1 MKRKILNDL
10 MKWKEKTQKKPLII
24 KGARQVGKTYII
36 REFAQKAYEDLVEIN
51 FERDLEFMELF
62 KKTHNPQEILQYL
75 EVSFMDKT
83 FDQKTLFFM
92 DEIQACSDALTS
104 LKFLAESFPCDIIC
118 SGSML
123 GVAIAN
129 STSFPVG
136 YVETWQMYPLSFM
149 EFVEAL
155 GMNEKI
161 IKNLNECL
169 LKGQPIMETLHD
181 KMNDLF
187 KDYMIVGGMP
197 EVVSKYIETKSFKE
211 TLLVQRRIVSDY
223 LNDMVKYADGS
234 ERIKVRECYQ
244 SIPLQLAKENKK
256 FQYKLVK
263 SGGNA
268 RYYDASLNW
277 LKDSGLI
284 NLTYRLKTIDKPLE
298 IHKESAVFKVY
309 MADTGLLV
317 SQFDESVIKEL
328 LSGELGIFKGALYE
342 NMTAQILGMHE
353 RELYYFQPNTN
364 AEIDFIIYYKGEICP
379 LEIKAGRNTVSKSF
393 TNFVEKYKSA
403 YAFRLSQKNI
413 GMSKENVNYI
423 PLYMLEMLL
432 NQEKESYYEGVK

>member
-10 MKWKEKTQKKPLII
+10 MKWKENLHKKPLII

-36 REFAQKAYEDLVEIN
+36 REFAQEAYEDLVEIN
-51 FERDLEFMELF
+51 FERDLEFIDLF
-62 KKTHNPQEILQYL
+62 KKTHNPKDILQYL
-75 EVSFMDKT
+75 EVAFMDKN
-83 FDQKTLFFM
+83 FDRNTLFFM

-136 YVETWQMYPLSFM
+136 YIETWQMYPLSFM
-149 EFVEAL
+149 EFIEAL
-155 GMNEKI
+155 GMKENVI
-161 IKNLNECL
+161 QSLSDCL
-169 LKGQPIMETLHD
+169 LNNLPVMEALHN

-187 KDYMIVGGMP
+187 KEYMVVGGMP
-197 EVVSKYIETKSFKE
+197 EVVNKYIETKSFKE

-268 RYYDASLNW
+268 RYFDASLNW
-277 LKDSGLI
+277 LKDSGLV

-328 LSGELGIFKGALYE
+328 LNGNLGVFKGALYE
-342 NMTAQILGMHE
+342 NIAAQILSMHE
-353 RELYYFQPNTN
+353 REHYYFEPNTSS
-364 AEIDFIIYYKGEICP
+364 EIDFIIYYKGEICP

-393 TNFVEKYKSA
+393 TNFVDKYNSS

-413 GMSKENVNYI
+413 GTNKENVSYV

-432 NQEKESYYEGVK
+432 DQEKEI

>member
-1 MKRKILNDL
+1 M
-10 MKWKEKTQKKPLII
+10 II

-51 FERDLEFMELF
+51 FERDLEFVELF

-83 FDQKTLFFM
+83 FDQNTLFFM

-169 LKGQPIMETLHD
+169 LNGQPIMETLHD

-197 EVVSKYIETKSFKE
+197 EVVNKYIETKSFKE

-284 NLTYRLKTIDKPLE
+284 NLTYRLKTIAKPLE

-342 NMTAQILGMHE
+342 K
-353 RELYYFQPNTN
+353 Y
-364 AEIDFIIYYKGEICP
+364 
-379 LEIKAGRNTVSKSF
+379 
-393 TNFVEKYKSA
+393 EKDKY
-403 YAFRLSQKNI
+403 
-413 GMSKENVNYI
+413 
-423 PLYMLEMLL
+423 
-432 NQEKESYYEGVK
+432 

>member
-10 MKWKEKTQKKPLII
+10 MKWKENLHKKPLII

-36 REFAQKAYEDLVEIN
+36 REFAQEAYEDLVEIN
-51 FERDLEFMELF
+51 FERDLEFIDLF
-62 KKTHNPQEILQYL
+62 KKTHNPKDILQYL
-75 EVSFMDKT
+75 EVAFMDKN
-83 FDQKTLFFM
+83 FDQNTLFFM

-136 YVETWQMYPLSFM
+136 YIETWQMYPLSFM
-149 EFVEAL
+149 EFIEAL
-155 GMNEKI
+155 GMKENVI
-161 IKNLNECL
+161 QSLNDCL
-169 LKGQPIMETLHD
+169 LNNLPVMEVLHN

-187 KDYMIVGGMP
+187 KEYMVVGGMP
-197 EVVSKYIETKSFKE
+197 EVVNKYIETKSFKE

-268 RYYDASLNW
+268 RYFDASLNW
-277 LKDSGLI
+277 LKDSGLV
-284 NLTYRLKTIDKPLE
+284 NLTYRLKTISKPLE

-328 LSGELGIFKGALYE
+328 LNGNLGVFKGALYE
-342 NMTAQILGMHE
+342 NIAAQILSVHE
-353 RELYYFQPNTN
+353 RELYYFEPNTSS
-364 AEIDFIIYYKGEICP
+364 EIDFIIYYQGEICP

-393 TNFVEKYKSA
+393 TNFVEKYNSQ

-413 GMSKENVNYI
+413 GTSKEKVSYV

-432 NQEKESYYEGVK
+432 DQEKEI

>member
-10 MKWKEKTQKKPLII
+10 MKWKENPHKKPLII

-36 REFAQKAYEDLVEIN
+36 REFAQEAYEDLVEIN
-51 FERDLEFMELF
+51 FERDLEFIDLF
-62 KKTHNPQEILQYL
+62 KKTHNPKDILQYL
-75 EVSFMDKT
+75 EVAFMDKN
-83 FDQKTLFFM
+83 FDRNTLFFM

-136 YVETWQMYPLSFM
+136 YIETWQMYPLSFM
-149 EFVEAL
+149 EFIEAL
-155 GMNEKI
+155 GMKENVI
-161 IKNLNECL
+161 QSLNDCL
-169 LKGQPIMETLHD
+169 LNNLPVMEVLHN

-187 KDYMIVGGMP
+187 KEYMVVGGMP
-197 EVVSKYIETKSFKE
+197 EVVNKYIETKSFKE

-268 RYYDASLNW
+268 RYFDASLNW
-277 LKDSGLI
+277 LKDSGLV
-284 NLTYRLKTIDKPLE
+284 NLTYRLKTISKPLE

-317 SQFDESVIKEL
+317 SQFDESVVKEL
-328 LSGELGIFKGALYE
+328 LNGNLGVFKGALYE
-342 NMTAQILGMHE
+342 NIAAQILSMHE
-353 RELYYFQPNTN
+353 RELYYFEPNTSS
-364 AEIDFIIYYKGEICP
+364 EIDFIIYYQGEICP

-393 TNFVEKYKSA
+393 TNFVEKYNSQ

-413 GMSKENVNYI
+413 GTSKEKVSYV

-432 NQEKESYYEGVK
+432 DQEKEI

>member
-10 MKWKEKTQKKPLII
+10 MKWKENLHKKPLII

-36 REFAQKAYEDLVEIN
+36 REFAQEAYEDLVEIN
-51 FERDLEFMELF
+51 FERDLEFIDLF
-62 KKTHNPQEILQYL
+62 KKTHNPKDILQYL
-75 EVSFMDKT
+75 EVAFMDKN
-83 FDQKTLFFM
+83 FDRNTLFFM

-136 YVETWQMYPLSFM
+136 YIETWQMYPLSFM
-149 EFVEAL
+149 EFIEAL
-155 GMNEKI
+155 GMKENVI
-161 IKNLNECL
+161 QSLSDCL
-169 LKGQPIMETLHD
+169 LNNLPVMEALHN

-187 KDYMIVGGMP
+187 KEYMVIGGMP
-197 EVVSKYIETKSFKE
+197 EVVNKYIETKSFKE

-268 RYYDASLNW
+268 RYFDASLNW
-277 LKDSGLI
+277 LKDSGLV

-328 LSGELGIFKGALYE
+328 LNGNLGVFKGALYE
-342 NMTAQILGMHE
+342 NIATQILSMHE
-353 RELYYFQPNTN
+353 RELYYFEPNTSS
-364 AEIDFIIYYKGEICP
+364 EIDFIIYYKGEICP

-393 TNFVEKYKSA
+393 TNFVDKYNSP

-413 GMSKENVNYI
+413 GTNKENVSYV

-432 NQEKESYYEGVK
+432 DQEKEI

>member
-10 MKWKEKTQKKPLII
+10 MKWKENLHKKPLII

-36 REFAQKAYEDLVEIN
+36 REFAQEAYEDLVEIN
-51 FERDLEFMELF
+51 FERDLEFIDLF
-62 KKTHNPQEILQYL
+62 KKTHNPKDILQYL
-75 EVSFMDKT
+75 EVAFMDKN
-83 FDQKTLFFM
+83 FDRNTLFFM

-136 YVETWQMYPLSFM
+136 YIETWQMYPLSFM
-149 EFVEAL
+149 EFIEAL
-155 GMNEKI
+155 GMKENVI
-161 IKNLNECL
+161 QSLSDCL
-169 LKGQPIMETLHD
+169 LNNLPVMEALHN

-187 KDYMIVGGMP
+187 KEYMVIGGMP
-197 EVVSKYIETKSFKE
+197 EVVNKYIETKSFKE

-268 RYYDASLNW
+268 RYFDASLNW
-277 LKDSGLI
+277 LKDSGLV

-328 LSGELGIFKGALYE
+328 LNGNLGVFKGALYE
-342 NMTAQILGMHE
+342 NIATQILSMHE
-353 RELYYFQPNTN
+353 RKLYYFEPNTSS
-364 AEIDFIIYYKGEICP
+364 EIDFIIYYKGEICP

-393 TNFVEKYKSA
+393 TNFVDKYNSP

-413 GMSKENVNYI
+413 GTNKENVSYV

-432 NQEKESYYEGVK
+432 DQEKEI

>member
-10 MKWKEKTQKKPLII
+10 MKWKENLHKKPLII

-36 REFAQKAYEDLVEIN
+36 REFAQEAYEDLVEIN
-51 FERDLEFMELF
+51 FERDLEFIDLF
-62 KKTHNPQEILQYL
+62 KKTHNPKDILQYL
-75 EVSFMDKT
+75 EVAFMDKS
-83 FDQKTLFFM
+83 FDRNTLFFM

-136 YVETWQMYPLSFM
+136 YIETWQMYPLSFM
-149 EFVEAL
+149 EFIEAL
-155 GMNEKI
+155 GMKENVI
-161 IKNLNECL
+161 QSLNDCL
-169 LKGQPIMETLHD
+169 LNNLPVMEVLHN

-187 KDYMIVGGMP
+187 KEYMVVGGMP
-197 EVVSKYIETKSFKE
+197 EVVNKYIETKSFKE

-268 RYYDASLNW
+268 RYFDASLNW
-277 LKDSGLI
+277 LKDSGLV
-284 NLTYRLKTIDKPLE
+284 NLTYRLKTISKPLE

-317 SQFDESVIKEL
+317 SQFDESVVKEL
-328 LSGELGIFKGALYE
+328 LNGNLGVFKGALYE
-342 NMTAQILGMHE
+342 NIAAQILSMHE
-353 RELYYFQPNTN
+353 RELYYFEPNTSS
-364 AEIDFIIYYKGEICP
+364 EIDFIIYYQGEICP

-393 TNFVEKYKSA
+393 TNFVEKYNSQ

-413 GMSKENVNYI
+413 GTSKEKVSYV

-432 NQEKESYYEGVK
+432 DQEKEI

>member
-10 MKWKEKTQKKPLII
+10 MKWKENPHKKPLII

-36 REFAQKAYEDLVEIN
+36 REFAQEAYEDLVEIN
-51 FERDLEFMELF
+51 FERDLEFIDLF
-62 KKTHNPQEILQYL
+62 KKTHNPKDILQYL
-75 EVSFMDKT
+75 EVAFMDKN
-83 FDQKTLFFM
+83 FDRNTLFFM

-136 YVETWQMYPLSFM
+136 YIETWQMYPLSFM
-149 EFVEAL
+149 EFIEAL
-155 GMNEKI
+155 GMKENVI
-161 IKNLNECL
+161 QSLNDCL
-169 LKGQPIMETLHD
+169 LNNLPVMEVLHN

-187 KDYMIVGGMP
+187 KEYMVVGGMP
-197 EVVSKYIETKSFKE
+197 EVVNKYIETKSFKE

-268 RYYDASLNW
+268 RYFDASLNW
-277 LKDSGLI
+277 LKDSGLV

-328 LSGELGIFKGALYE
+328 LNGNLGVFKGALYE
-342 NMTAQILGMHE
+342 NIAAQILSMHE
-353 RELYYFQPNTN
+353 RELYYFEPNTSS
-364 AEIDFIIYYKGEICP
+364 EIDFIIYYKGEICP

-393 TNFVEKYKSA
+393 TNFVDKYNSP

-413 GMSKENVNYI
+413 GTNKENVSYV

-432 NQEKESYYEGVK
+432 DQEKEI

>member
-10 MKWKEKTQKKPLII
+10 MKWKENPHKKPLII

-36 REFAQKAYEDLVEIN
+36 REFAQEAYEDLVEIN
-51 FERDLEFMELF
+51 FERDLEFIDLF
-62 KKTHNPQEILQYL
+62 KKTHNPKDILQYL
-75 EVSFMDKT
+75 EVAFMDKN
-83 FDQKTLFFM
+83 FDRNTLFFM

-136 YVETWQMYPLSFM
+136 YIETWQMYPLSFM
-149 EFVEAL
+149 EFIEAL
-155 GMNEKI
+155 GMKENI
-161 IKNLNECL
+161 IQSLSDCL
-169 LKGQPIMETLHD
+169 LNNLPVMEVLHN

-187 KDYMIVGGMP
+187 KEYMVVGGMP
-197 EVVSKYIETKSFKE
+197 EVVNKYIETKSFKE

-268 RYYDASLNW
+268 RYFDASLNW
-277 LKDSGLI
+277 LKDSGLV

-328 LSGELGIFKGALYE
+328 LNGNLGVFKGALYE
-342 NMTAQILGMHE
+342 NIATQILSMHE
-353 RELYYFQPNTN
+353 RELYYFEPNTSS
-364 AEIDFIIYYKGEICP
+364 EIDFIIYYKGEICP

-393 TNFVEKYKSA
+393 TNFVDKYNSP

-413 GMSKENVNYI
+413 GTNKENVSYV

-432 NQEKESYYEGVK
+432 DQEKEI

>member
-10 MKWKEKTQKKPLII
+10 MKWKENPHKKPLII

-36 REFAQKAYEDLVEIN
+36 REFAQEAYEDLVEIN
-51 FERDLEFMELF
+51 FERDLEFIDLF
-62 KKTHNPQEILQYL
+62 KKTHNPKDILQYL
-75 EVSFMDKT
+75 EVAFMDKN
-83 FDQKTLFFM
+83 FDRNTLFFM

-136 YVETWQMYPLSFM
+136 YIETWQMYPLSFM
-149 EFVEAL
+149 EFIEAL
-155 GMNEKI
+155 GMKENVI
-161 IKNLNECL
+161 QSLNDCL
-169 LKGQPIMETLHD
+169 LNNLPVMEALHN

-187 KDYMIVGGMP
+187 KEYMVVGGMP
-197 EVVSKYIETKSFKE
+197 EVVNKYIETKSFKE

-268 RYYDASLNW
+268 RYFDASLNW
-277 LKDSGLI
+277 LKDSGLV

-328 LSGELGIFKGALYE
+328 LNGNLGVFKGALYE
-342 NMTAQILGMHE
+342 NIAAQILSMHE
-353 RELYYFQPNTN
+353 RELYYFEPNTSS
-364 AEIDFIIYYKGEICP
+364 EIDFIIYYKGEICP
-379 LEIKAGRNTVSKSF
+379 IEIKAGRNTVSKSF
-393 TNFVEKYKSA
+393 TNFVDKYNSP

-413 GMSKENVNYI
+413 GTNKEKVSYV

-432 NQEKESYYEGVK
+432 DQEKEI

>member
-10 MKWKEKTQKKPLII
+10 MKWKDNLHKKPLII

-36 REFAQKAYEDLVEIN
+36 REFAQEAYEDLVEIN
-51 FERDLEFMELF
+51 FERDLEFIDLF
-62 KKTHNPQEILQYL
+62 KKTHNPKDILQYL
-75 EVSFMDKT
+75 EVAFMDKN
-83 FDQKTLFFM
+83 FDRNTLFFM

-136 YVETWQMYPLSFM
+136 YIETWQMYPLSFM
-149 EFVEAL
+149 EFIEAL
-155 GMNEKI
+155 GMKENVI
-161 IKNLNECL
+161 QSLSDCL
-169 LKGQPIMETLHD
+169 LNNLPVMEALHN

-187 KDYMIVGGMP
+187 KEYMVIGGMP
-197 EVVSKYIETKSFKE
+197 EVVNKYIETKSFKE

-268 RYYDASLNW
+268 RYFDASLNW
-277 LKDSGLI
+277 LKDSGLV

-328 LSGELGIFKGALYE
+328 LNGNLGVFKGALYE
-342 NMTAQILGMHE
+342 NIAAQILGMHE
-353 RELYYFQPNTN
+353 RELYYFEPNTSS
-364 AEIDFIIYYKGEICP
+364 EIDFIIYYKGEICP

-393 TNFVEKYKSA
+393 TNFVDKYNSP

-413 GMSKENVNYI
+413 GTNKENVSYV

-432 NQEKESYYEGVK
+432 DQEKI

>member
-1 MKRKILNDL
+1 MIKVKRKILNDL
-10 MKWKEKTQKKPLII
+10 MKWKENLHKKPLII

-36 REFAQKAYEDLVEIN
+36 REFAQEAYEDLVEIN
-51 FERDLEFMELF
+51 FERDLEFIDLF
-62 KKTHNPQEILQYL
+62 KKTHNPKDILQYL
-75 EVSFMDKT
+75 EVAFMDKN
-83 FDQKTLFFM
+83 FDRNTLFFM

-136 YVETWQMYPLSFM
+136 YIETWQMYPLSFM
-149 EFVEAL
+149 EFIEAL
-155 GMNEKI
+155 GMKENVI
-161 IKNLNECL
+161 QSLSDCL
-169 LKGQPIMETLHD
+169 LNNLPVMEALHN

-187 KDYMIVGGMP
+187 KEYMVVGGMP
-197 EVVSKYIETKSFKE
+197 EVVNKYIETKSFKE

-268 RYYDASLNW
+268 RYFDASLNW
-277 LKDSGLI
+277 LKDSGLV

-328 LSGELGIFKGALYE
+328 LNGNLGVFKGALYE
-342 NMTAQILGMHE
+342 NIAAQILGMHE
-353 RELYYFQPNTN
+353 RALYYFEPNTSS
-364 AEIDFIIYYKGEICP
+364 EIDFIIYYKGEICP

-393 TNFVEKYKSA
+393 TNFVDKYNSP

-413 GMSKENVNYI
+413 GTNKENVSYV

-432 NQEKESYYEGVK
+432 DQEKI

>member
-10 MKWKEKTQKKPLII
+10 MKWKENPHKKPLII

-36 REFAQKAYEDLVEIN
+36 REFAQEAYEDLVEIN
-51 FERDLEFMELF
+51 FERDLEFIDLF
-62 KKTHNPQEILQYL
+62 KKTHNPKDILQYL
-75 EVSFMDKT
+75 EVAFMDKN
-83 FDQKTLFFM
+83 FDRNTLFFM

-136 YVETWQMYPLSFM
+136 YIETWQMYPLSFM
-149 EFVEAL
+149 EFIEAL
-155 GMNEKI
+155 GMKENI
-161 IKNLNECL
+161 IKSLSDCL
-169 LKGQPIMETLHD
+169 LNNLPVMEVLHN

-187 KDYMIVGGMP
+187 KEYMVVGGMP
-197 EVVSKYIETKSFKE
+197 EVVNKYIETKSFKE

-268 RYYDASLNW
+268 RYFDASLNW
-277 LKDSGLI
+277 LKDSGLV
-284 NLTYRLKTIDKPLE
+284 NLTYRLKTIDEPLE

-328 LSGELGIFKGALYE
+328 LNGNLGVFKGALYE
-342 NMTAQILGMHE
+342 NIAAQILSMHE
-353 RELYYFQPNTN
+353 REFYYFEPNTSS
-364 AEIDFIIYYKGEICP
+364 EIDFIIYYKGEICP

-393 TNFVEKYKSA
+393 TNFVDKYNSP

-413 GMSKENVNYI
+413 GTNKENVSYV

-432 NQEKESYYEGVK
+432 DQEKI

>member
-10 MKWKEKTQKKPLII
+10 MKWKENPHKKPLII

-36 REFAQKAYEDLVEIN
+36 REFAQEAYEDLVEIN
-51 FERDLEFMELF
+51 FERDLEFIDLF
-62 KKTHNPQEILQYL
+62 KKTHNPKDILQYL
-75 EVSFMDKT
+75 EVAFMDKN
-83 FDQKTLFFM
+83 FDRNTLFFM

-136 YVETWQMYPLSFM
+136 YIETWQMYPLSFM
-149 EFVEAL
+149 EFIEAL
-155 GMNEKI
+155 GMKENVI
-161 IKNLNECL
+161 QSLNDCL
-169 LKGQPIMETLHD
+169 LNNLPVMEVLHN

-187 KDYMIVGGMP
+187 KEYMVVGGMP
-197 EVVSKYIETKSFKE
+197 EVVNKYIETKSFKE

-268 RYYDASLNW
+268 RYFDASLNW
-277 LKDSGLI
+277 LKDSGLV
-284 NLTYRLKTIDKPLE
+284 NLTYRLKTISKPLE

-328 LSGELGIFKGALYE
+328 LNGNLGVFKGALYE
-342 NMTAQILGMHE
+342 NIAAQILSVHE
-353 RELYYFQPNTN
+353 RELYYFEPNTSS
-364 AEIDFIIYYKGEICP
+364 EIDFIIYYQGEICP

-393 TNFVEKYKSA
+393 TNFVEKYNSQ

-413 GMSKENVNYI
+413 GTSKEKVSYV

-432 NQEKESYYEGVK
+432 DQEKEI

>member
-10 MKWKEKTQKKPLII
+10 MKWKENPHKKPLII

-36 REFAQKAYEDLVEIN
+36 REFAQEAYEDLVEIN
-51 FERDLEFMELF
+51 FERDLEFIDLF
-62 KKTHNPQEILQYL
+62 KKTHNPKDILQYL
-75 EVSFMDKT
+75 EVAFMDKN
-83 FDQKTLFFM
+83 FDRNTLFFM

-136 YVETWQMYPLSFM
+136 YIETWQMYPLSFM
-149 EFVEAL
+149 EFIEAL
-155 GMNEKI
+155 GMKENVI
-161 IKNLNECL
+161 QSLNDCL
-169 LKGQPIMETLHD
+169 LNNLPVMEVLHN

-187 KDYMIVGGMP
+187 KEYMVVGGMP
-197 EVVSKYIETKSFKE
+197 EVVNKYIETKSFKE

-268 RYYDASLNW
+268 RYFDASLNW
-277 LKDSGLI
+277 LKDSGLV
-284 NLTYRLKTIDKPLE
+284 NLTYRLKTISKPLE

-317 SQFDESVIKEL
+317 SQFDESVVKEL
-328 LSGELGIFKGALYE
+328 LNGNLGVFKGALYE
-342 NMTAQILGMHE
+342 NIAAQILSVHE
-353 RELYYFQPNTN
+353 RELYYFEPNTSS
-364 AEIDFIIYYKGEICP
+364 EIDFIIYYQGEICP

-393 TNFVEKYKSA
+393 TNFVEKYNSQ

-413 GMSKENVNYI
+413 GTSKENVSYV
-423 PLYMLEMLL
+423 PLYMLEMFLD
-432 NQEKESYYEGVK
+432 QENEI

>member
-1 MKRKILNDL
+1 
-10 MKWKEKTQKKPLII
+10 MKWKENSHKKPLII

-36 REFAQKAYEDLVEIN
+36 REFAQEAYEDLVEIN
-51 FERDLEFMELF
+51 FERDLEFIDLF
-62 KKTHNPQEILQYL
+62 KKTHNPKDILQYL
-75 EVSFMDKT
+75 EVAFMDKN
-83 FDQKTLFFM
+83 FNQNTLFFM

-136 YVETWQMYPLSFM
+136 YIETWKMYPLSFM
-149 EFVEAL
+149 EFIEAL
-155 GMNEKI
+155 GMKENVI
-161 IKNLNECL
+161 QSLNDCL
-169 LKGQPIMETLHD
+169 LNNLPVMEVLHN

-187 KDYMIVGGMP
+187 KEYMVVGGMP
-197 EVVSKYIETKSFKE
+197 EVVNKYIETKSFKE

-268 RYYDASLNW
+268 RYFDASLNW
-277 LKDSGLI
+277 LRDSGLV
-284 NLTYRLKTIDKPLE
+284 NLTYRLKTISKPLE

-317 SQFDESVIKEL
+317 SQFDESIIKEL
-328 LSGELGIFKGALYE
+328 LSGNLGVFKGALYE
-342 NMTAQILGMHE
+342 NIAAQILGMHE
-353 RELYYFQPNTN
+353 RELYYFEPNTSS
-364 AEIDFIIYYKGEICP
+364 AIDFIIYYQGEICP

-393 TNFVEKYKSA
+393 TNFVEKYNSQ

-413 GMSKENVNYI
+413 GTSKEKVSYV

-432 NQEKESYYEGVK
+432 DQEI

>member
-10 MKWKEKTQKKPLII
+10 MKWKENPHKKPLII

-36 REFAQKAYEDLVEIN
+36 REFAQEAYEDLVEIN
-51 FERDLEFMELF
+51 FERDLEFIDLF
-62 KKTHNPQEILQYL
+62 KKTHNPKDILQYL
-75 EVSFMDKT
+75 EVAFMDKN
-83 FDQKTLFFM
+83 FDRNTLFFM

-136 YVETWQMYPLSFM
+136 YIETWQMYPLSFM
-149 EFVEAL
+149 EFIESL
-155 GMNEKI
+155 GMKENI
-161 IKNLNECL
+161 IQSLSDCL
-169 LKGQPIMETLHD
+169 LNNLPVMEVLHN
-181 KMNDLF
+181 KMNNLF
-187 KDYMIVGGMP
+187 KEYMVVGGMP
-197 EVVSKYIETKSFKE
+197 EVVNKYIETKSFKE

-234 ERIKVRECYQ
+234 EKIKVRECYQ

-268 RYYDASLNW
+268 RYFDASLNW
-277 LKDSGLI
+277 LKDSGLV

-328 LSGELGIFKGALYE
+328 LNGNLGVFKGALYE
-342 NMTAQILGMHE
+342 NIAAQILSMHE
-353 RELYYFQPNTN
+353 RGLYYFEPNTSS
-364 AEIDFIIYYKGEICP
+364 EIDFIIYYKGEICP
-379 LEIKAGRNTVSKSF
+379 LEIKAGRNTASKSF
-393 TNFVEKYKSA
+393 TNFVDKYNSP

-413 GMSKENVNYI
+413 GTNKENVSYV

-432 NQEKESYYEGVK
+432 DQEKEI

>member
-10 MKWKEKTQKKPLII
+10 MKWKENPHKKPLII

-36 REFAQKAYEDLVEIN
+36 REFAQEAYEDLVEIN
-51 FERDLEFMELF
+51 FERDLEFIDLF
-62 KKTHNPQEILQYL
+62 KKTHNPKDILQYL
-75 EVSFMDKT
+75 EVAFMDKN
-83 FDQKTLFFM
+83 FDRNTLFFM

-136 YVETWQMYPLSFM
+136 YIETWQMYPLSFM
-149 EFVEAL
+149 EFIEAL
-155 GMNEKI
+155 GMNI
-161 IKNLNECL
+161 IQSLSDCL
-169 LKGQPIMETLHD
+169 LNNLPVMEVLHN

-187 KDYMIVGGMP
+187 KEYMVVGGMP
-197 EVVSKYIETKSFKE
+197 EVVNKYIETKSFKE

-268 RYYDASLNW
+268 RYFDASLNW
-277 LKDSGLI
+277 LKDSGLV

-328 LSGELGIFKGALYE
+328 LNGNLGVFKGALYE
-342 NMTAQILGMHE
+342 NIAAQILSMHE
-353 RELYYFQPNTN
+353 RELYYFEPNTSS
-364 AEIDFIIYYKGEICP
+364 EIDFIIYYKGEICP
-379 LEIKAGRNTVSKSF
+379 LEIKAGRNTASKSF
-393 TNFVEKYKSA
+393 TNFVDKYNSP

-413 GMSKENVNYI
+413 GTNKENVSYV

-432 NQEKESYYEGVK
+432 DQEKEI

>member
-1 MKRKILNDL
+1 MIKVKRKILNDL
-10 MKWKEKTQKKPLII
+10 MKWKENLHKKPLII

-36 REFAQKAYEDLVEIN
+36 REFAQEAYEDLVEIN
-51 FERDLEFMELF
+51 FERDLEFIDLF
-62 KKTHNPQEILQYL
+62 KKTHNPKDILQYL
-75 EVSFMDKT
+75 EVAFMDKN
-83 FDQKTLFFM
+83 FDRNTLFFM

-136 YVETWQMYPLSFM
+136 YIETWQMYPLSFM
-149 EFVEAL
+149 EFIEAL
-155 GMNEKI
+155 GMKENVI
-161 IKNLNECL
+161 QSLSDCL
-169 LKGQPIMETLHD
+169 LNNLPVMEALHN

-187 KDYMIVGGMP
+187 KEYMVIGGMP
-197 EVVSKYIETKSFKE
+197 EVVNKYIETKSFKE

-268 RYYDASLNW
+268 RYFDASLNW
-277 LKDSGLI
+277 LKDSGLV

-328 LSGELGIFKGALYE
+328 LNGNLGVFKGALYE
-342 NMTAQILGMHE
+342 NIATQILSMHE
-353 RELYYFQPNTN
+353 RELYYFEPNTSS
-364 AEIDFIIYYKGEICP
+364 EIDFIIYYKGEICP

-393 TNFVEKYKSA
+393 TNFVDKYNSP

-413 GMSKENVNYI
+413 GTNKENVSYV

-432 NQEKESYYEGVK
+432 DQEKEI

>member
-10 MKWKEKTQKKPLII
+10 MKWKENLHKKPLII

-36 REFAQKAYEDLVEIN
+36 REFAQEAYEDLVEIN
-51 FERDLEFMELF
+51 FERDLEFIDLF
-62 KKTHNPQEILQYL
+62 KKTHNPKDILQYL
-75 EVSFMDKT
+75 EVAFMDKN
-83 FDQKTLFFM
+83 FDRNTLFFM

-136 YVETWQMYPLSFM
+136 YIETWQMYPLSFM
-149 EFVEAL
+149 EFIEAL
-155 GMNEKI
+155 GMKENI
-161 IKNLNECL
+161 IQSLSDCL
-169 LKGQPIMETLHD
+169 LNNLPVMEVLHN

-187 KDYMIVGGMP
+187 KEYMVVGGMP
-197 EVVSKYIETKSFKE
+197 EVVNKYIETKSFKE

-268 RYYDASLNW
+268 RYFDASLNW
-277 LKDSGLI
+277 LKDSGLV

-328 LSGELGIFKGALYE
+328 LNGNLGVFKGALYE
-342 NMTAQILGMHE
+342 NIATQILSMHE
-353 RELYYFQPNTN
+353 RELYYFEPNTSS
-364 AEIDFIIYYKGEICP
+364 EIDFIIYYKGEICP

-393 TNFVEKYKSA
+393 TNFVDKYNSP

-413 GMSKENVNYI
+413 GTNKENVSYV

-432 NQEKESYYEGVK
+432 DQEKEI

>member
-10 MKWKEKTQKKPLII
+10 MKWKENPHKKPLII

-36 REFAQKAYEDLVEIN
+36 REFAQEAYEDLVEIN
-51 FERDLEFMELF
+51 FERDLEFIDLF
-62 KKTHNPQEILQYL
+62 KKTHNPKDILQYL
-75 EVSFMDKT
+75 EVAFMDKN
-83 FDQKTLFFM
+83 FDQNTLFFM

-136 YVETWQMYPLSFM
+136 YIETWQMYPLSFM
-149 EFVEAL
+149 EFIEAL
-155 GMNEKI
+155 GMKENVI
-161 IKNLNECL
+161 QSLNDCL
-169 LKGQPIMETLHD
+169 LNNLPVMEVLHN

-187 KDYMIVGGMP
+187 KEYMVVGGMP
-197 EVVSKYIETKSFKE
+197 EVVNKYIETKSFKE

-268 RYYDASLNW
+268 RYFDASLNW
-277 LKDSGLI
+277 LKDSGLV
-284 NLTYRLKTIDKPLE
+284 NLTYRLKTISKPLE

-317 SQFDESVIKEL
+317 SQFDESVVKEL
-328 LSGELGIFKGALYE
+328 LNGNLGVFKGALYE
-342 NMTAQILGMHE
+342 NIAAQILSVHE
-353 RELYYFQPNTN
+353 RELYYFEPNTSS
-364 AEIDFIIYYKGEICP
+364 EIDFIIYYQGEICP

-393 TNFVEKYKSA
+393 TNFVEKYNSQ

-413 GMSKENVNYI
+413 GTSKEKVSYV

-432 NQEKESYYEGVK
+432 DQEKEI

>member
-10 MKWKEKTQKKPLII
+10 MKWKENPHKKPLII

-36 REFAQKAYEDLVEIN
+36 REFAQEAYEDLVEIN
-51 FERDLEFMELF
+51 FERDLEFIDLF
-62 KKTHNPQEILQYL
+62 KKTHNPKDILQYL
-75 EVSFMDKT
+75 EVAFMDKN
-83 FDQKTLFFM
+83 FNQNTLFFM

-136 YVETWQMYPLSFM
+136 YIETWQMYPLSFM
-149 EFVEAL
+149 EFIEAL
-155 GMNEKI
+155 GMKENVI
-161 IKNLNECL
+161 QSLNDCL
-169 LKGQPIMETLHD
+169 LNNLPVMEVLHN

-187 KDYMIVGGMP
+187 KEYMVVGGMP
-197 EVVSKYIETKSFKE
+197 EIVNKYIETKSFKE

-223 LNDMVKYADGS
+223 LNDMVKYANGS

-268 RYYDASLNW
+268 RYFDASLNW
-277 LKDSGLI
+277 LKDSGLV
-284 NLTYRLKTIDKPLE
+284 NLTYRLKTISKPLE

-317 SQFDESVIKEL
+317 SQFDESVVKEL
-328 LSGELGIFKGALYE
+328 LNGNLGVFKGALYE
-342 NMTAQILGMHE
+342 NIAAQILSMHE
-353 RELYYFQPNTN
+353 RELYYFEPNTSS
-364 AEIDFIIYYKGEICP
+364 EIDFIIYYQGEICP

-393 TNFVEKYKSA
+393 TNFVEKYNSQ
-403 YAFRLSQKNI
+403 YAFCLSQKNI
-413 GMSKENVNYI
+413 GTSKEKVSYV

-432 NQEKESYYEGVK
+432 DQEKEI

>member
-10 MKWKEKTQKKPLII
+10 MKWKENPHKKPLII

-36 REFAQKAYEDLVEIN
+36 REFAQEAYEDLVEIN
-51 FERDLEFMELF
+51 FERDLEFIDLF
-62 KKTHNPQEILQYL
+62 KKTHNPKDILQYL
-75 EVSFMDKT
+75 EVAFMDKN
-83 FDQKTLFFM
+83 FDRNTLFFM

-136 YVETWQMYPLSFM
+136 YIETWQMYPLSFM
-149 EFVEAL
+149 EFIEAL
-155 GMNEKI
+155 GMKENI
-161 IKNLNECL
+161 IQSLSDCL
-169 LKGQPIMETLHD
+169 LNNLPVMEVLHN

-187 KDYMIVGGMP
+187 KEYMVVGGMP
-197 EVVSKYIETKSFKE
+197 EVVNKYIETKSFKE

-268 RYYDASLNW
+268 RYFDASLNW
-277 LKDSGLI
+277 LKDSGLV

-328 LSGELGIFKGALYE
+328 LNGNLGVFKGALYE
-342 NMTAQILGMHE
+342 NIAAQILSMHE
-353 RELYYFQPNTN
+353 RDLYYFEPNTSS
-364 AEIDFIIYYKGEICP
+364 EIDFIIYYKGEICP

-393 TNFVEKYKSA
+393 TNFVDKYNSS

-413 GMSKENVNYI
+413 GTNKENVSYV

-432 NQEKESYYEGVK
+432 DQEKI

>member
-10 MKWKEKTQKKPLII
+10 MKWKENPHKKPLII

-36 REFAQKAYEDLVEIN
+36 REFAQEAYEDLVEIN
-51 FERDLEFMELF
+51 FERDLEFIDLF
-62 KKTHNPQEILQYL
+62 KKTHNPKDILQYL
-75 EVSFMDKT
+75 EVAFMDKN
-83 FDQKTLFFM
+83 FDRNTLFFM

-123 GVAIAN
+123 SVAIAN

-136 YVETWQMYPLSFM
+136 YIETWQMYPLSFM
-149 EFVEAL
+149 EFIEAL
-155 GMNEKI
+155 EMKENI
-161 IKNLNECL
+161 IQSLSDCL
-169 LKGQPIMETLHD
+169 LNNLPVMEVLHN

-187 KDYMIVGGMP
+187 KEYMVVGGMP
-197 EVVSKYIETKSFKE
+197 EVVNKYIETKSFKE

-268 RYYDASLNW
+268 RYFDASLNW
-277 LKDSGLI
+277 LQDSGLV

-328 LSGELGIFKGALYE
+328 LNGNLGVFKGALYE
-342 NMTAQILGMHE
+342 NIAAQILSMHE
-353 RELYYFQPNTN
+353 RELYYFEPNTSS
-364 AEIDFIIYYKGEICP
+364 EIDFIIYYKGEICP
-379 LEIKAGRNTVSKSF
+379 LEIKEGRNTVSKSF
-393 TNFVEKYKSA
+393 TNFVDKYNSP

-413 GMSKENVNYI
+413 GTNKENVSYV

-432 NQEKESYYEGVK
+432 DQEKEI

>member
-10 MKWKEKTQKKPLII
+10 MKWKENPHKKPLII

-36 REFAQKAYEDLVEIN
+36 REFAQEAYEDLVEIN
-51 FERDLEFMELF
+51 FERDLEFIDLF
-62 KKTHNPQEILQYL
+62 KKTHNPKDILQYL
-75 EVSFMDKT
+75 EVAFMDKN
-83 FDQKTLFFM
+83 FDQNTLFFM

-136 YVETWQMYPLSFM
+136 YIETWQMYPLSFM
-149 EFVEAL
+149 EFIEAL
-155 GMNEKI
+155 GMKENVI
-161 IKNLNECL
+161 QSLNDCL
-169 LKGQPIMETLHD
+169 LNNLPVMEVLHN

-187 KDYMIVGGMP
+187 KEYMVVGGMP
-197 EVVSKYIETKSFKE
+197 EVVNKYIETKSFKE

-268 RYYDASLNW
+268 RYFDASLNW
-277 LKDSGLI
+277 LKDSGLV
-284 NLTYRLKTIDKPLE
+284 NLTYRLKTISKPLE

-328 LSGELGIFKGALYE
+328 LNGNLGVFKGALYE
-342 NMTAQILGMHE
+342 NIAAQILSVHE
-353 RELYYFQPNTN
+353 RELYYFEPNTSS
-364 AEIDFIIYYKGEICP
+364 EIDFIIYYQGEICP

-393 TNFVEKYKSA
+393 TNFVEKYNSQ

-413 GMSKENVNYI
+413 GTSKEKVSYV

-432 NQEKESYYEGVK
+432 DQEKEI

>member
-10 MKWKEKTQKKPLII
+10 MKWKENPHKKPLII

-36 REFAQKAYEDLVEIN
+36 REFAQEAYEDLVEIN
-51 FERDLEFMELF
+51 FERDLEFIDLF
-62 KKTHNPQEILQYL
+62 KKTHNPKDILQYL
-75 EVSFMDKT
+75 EVAFMDKN
-83 FDQKTLFFM
+83 FDRNTLFFM

-136 YVETWQMYPLSFM
+136 YIETWQMYPLSFM
-149 EFVEAL
+149 EFIEAL
-155 GMNEKI
+155 GMKENI
-161 IKNLNECL
+161 IQSLSDCL
-169 LKGQPIMETLHD
+169 LNNLPVMEVLHN

-187 KDYMIVGGMP
+187 KEYMVVGGMP
-197 EVVSKYIETKSFKE
+197 EVVNKYIETKSFKE

-268 RYYDASLNW
+268 RYFDASLNW
-277 LKDSGLI
+277 LKDSGLV

-328 LSGELGIFKGALYE
+328 LNGNLGVFKGALYE
-342 NMTAQILGMHE
+342 NIAAQILSMHE
-353 RELYYFQPNTN
+353 RELYYFEPNTSS
-364 AEIDFIIYYKGEICP
+364 EIDFIIYYKGEICP

-393 TNFVEKYKSA
+393 TNFVDKYNSP

-413 GMSKENVNYI
+413 GTNKENVSYV

-432 NQEKESYYEGVK
+432 DQEKEI

>member
-10 MKWKEKTQKKPLII
+10 MKWKENPHKKPLII

-36 REFAQKAYEDLVEIN
+36 REFAQEAYEDLVEIN
-51 FERDLEFMELF
+51 FERDLEFIDLF
-62 KKTHNPQEILQYL
+62 KKTHNPKDILQYL
-75 EVSFMDKT
+75 EVAFMDKN
-83 FDQKTLFFM
+83 FDRNTLFFM

-136 YVETWQMYPLSFM
+136 YIETWQMYPLSFM
-149 EFVEAL
+149 EFIEAL
-155 GMNEKI
+155 GMKENVI
-161 IKNLNECL
+161 QSLNDCL
-169 LKGQPIMETLHD
+169 LNNLPVMEVLHN

-187 KDYMIVGGMP
+187 KEYMVVGGMP
-197 EVVSKYIETKSFKE
+197 EVVNKYIETKSFKE

-268 RYYDASLNW
+268 RYFDASLNW
-277 LKDSGLI
+277 LKDSGLV
-284 NLTYRLKTIDKPLE
+284 NLTYRLKTISKPLE

-317 SQFDESVIKEL
+317 SQFDESVVKEL
-328 LSGELGIFKGALYE
+328 LNGNLGVFKGALYE
-342 NMTAQILGMHE
+342 NIAAQILSVHE
-353 RELYYFQPNTN
+353 REHYYFEPNTSS
-364 AEIDFIIYYKGEICP
+364 EIDFIIYYQGEICP

-393 TNFVEKYKSA
+393 TNFVEKYNSQ

-413 GMSKENVNYI
+413 GTSKENVSYV

-432 NQEKESYYEGVK
+432 DQEKEI

>member
-1 MKRKILNDL
+1 VIKVKRKILNDL
-10 MKWKEKTQKKPLII
+10 MKWKENPHKKPLII

-36 REFAQKAYEDLVEIN
+36 REFAQEAYEDLVEIN
-51 FERDLEFMELF
+51 FERDLEFIDLF
-62 KKTHNPQEILQYL
+62 KKTHNPKDILQYL
-75 EVSFMDKT
+75 EVAFMDKN
-83 FDQKTLFFM
+83 FDRNTLFFM

-136 YVETWQMYPLSFM
+136 YIETWQMYPLSFM
-149 EFVEAL
+149 EFIEAL
-155 GMNEKI
+155 GMKENVI
-161 IKNLNECL
+161 QSLNDCL
-169 LKGQPIMETLHD
+169 LNNLPVMEVLHN

-187 KDYMIVGGMP
+187 KEYMVVGGMP
-197 EVVSKYIETKSFKE
+197 EVVNKYIETKSFKE

-268 RYYDASLNW
+268 RYFDASLNW
-277 LKDSGLI
+277 LKDSGLV
-284 NLTYRLKTIDKPLE
+284 NLTYRLKTISKPLE

-317 SQFDESVIKEL
+317 SQFDESVVKEL
-328 LSGELGIFKGALYE
+328 LNGNLGVFKGALYE
-342 NMTAQILGMHE
+342 NIAAQILSVHE
-353 RELYYFQPNTN
+353 REHYYFEPNTSS
-364 AEIDFIIYYKGEICP
+364 EIDFIIYYQGEICP

-393 TNFVEKYKSA
+393 TNFVEKYNSQ

-413 GMSKENVNYI
+413 GTSKENVSYV

-432 NQEKESYYEGVK
+432 DQEKEI

>member
-10 MKWKEKTQKKPLII
+10 MKWKENLHKKPLII

-36 REFAQKAYEDLVEIN
+36 REFAQEAYEDLVEIN
-51 FERDLEFMELF
+51 FERDLEFIDLF
-62 KKTHNPQEILQYL
+62 KKTHNPKDILQYL
-75 EVSFMDKT
+75 EVAFMDKN
-83 FDQKTLFFM
+83 FDRNTLFFM

-136 YVETWQMYPLSFM
+136 YIETWQMYPLSFM
-149 EFVEAL
+149 EFIEAL
-155 GMNEKI
+155 GMKENVI
-161 IKNLNECL
+161 QSLSDCL
-169 LKGQPIMETLHD
+169 LNNLPVMEALHN

-187 KDYMIVGGMP
+187 KEYMVIGGMP
-197 EVVSKYIETKSFKE
+197 EVVNKYIETKSFKE

-268 RYYDASLNW
+268 RYFDASLNW
-277 LKDSGLI
+277 LKDSGLV

-328 LSGELGIFKGALYE
+328 LNGNLGVFKGALYE
-342 NMTAQILGMHE
+342 NIAAQILGMHE
-353 RELYYFQPNTN
+353 RELYYFEPNTSS
-364 AEIDFIIYYKGEICP
+364 EIDFIIYYKGEICP

-393 TNFVEKYKSA
+393 TNFVDKYNSP

-413 GMSKENVNYI
+413 GTNKENVSYV

-432 NQEKESYYEGVK
+432 DQEKI

>member
-10 MKWKEKTQKKPLII
+10 MKWKENPHKKPLII

-36 REFAQKAYEDLVEIN
+36 REFAQEAYEDLVEIN
-51 FERDLEFMELF
+51 FERDLEFIDLF
-62 KKTHNPQEILQYL
+62 KKTHNPKDILQYL
-75 EVSFMDKT
+75 EVAFMDKN
-83 FDQKTLFFM
+83 FDRNTLFFM

-136 YVETWQMYPLSFM
+136 YIETWQMYPLSFM

-155 GMNEKI
+155 GMKENI
-161 IKNLNECL
+161 IQSLSDCL
-169 LKGQPIMETLHD
+169 LNNLPVMEVLHN

-187 KDYMIVGGMP
+187 KEYMVVGGMP
-197 EVVSKYIETKSFKE
+197 EVVNKYIETKSFKE

-244 SIPLQLAKENKK
+244 SIPLQLAKKNKK

-268 RYYDASLNW
+268 RYFDASLNW
-277 LKDSGLI
+277 LKDSGLV

-328 LSGELGIFKGALYE
+328 LNGNLGVFKGALYE
-342 NMTAQILGMHE
+342 NIAAQILSMHE
-353 RELYYFQPNTN
+353 RELYYFEPNTSS
-364 AEIDFIIYYKGEICP
+364 EIDFIIYYKGEICP

-393 TNFVEKYKSA
+393 TNFVDKYNSP

-413 GMSKENVNYI
+413 GTNKENVSYV

-432 NQEKESYYEGVK
+432 DQEKEI

>member
-10 MKWKEKTQKKPLII
+10 MKWKENPHKKPLII

-36 REFAQKAYEDLVEIN
+36 REFAQEAYEDLVEIN
-51 FERDLEFMELF
+51 FERDLEFIDLF
-62 KKTHNPQEILQYL
+62 KKTHNPKDILQYL
-75 EVSFMDKT
+75 EVAFMDKN
-83 FDQKTLFFM
+83 FDQNTLFFM

-136 YVETWQMYPLSFM
+136 YIETWQMYPLSFM
-149 EFVEAL
+149 EFIEAL
-155 GMNEKI
+155 GMKENVI
-161 IKNLNECL
+161 QSLNDCL
-169 LKGQPIMETLHD
+169 LNNLPVMEVLHN

-187 KDYMIVGGMP
+187 KEYMVVGGMP
-197 EVVSKYIETKSFKE
+197 EVVNKYIETKSFKE

-268 RYYDASLNW
+268 RYFDASLNW
-277 LKDSGLI
+277 LKDSGLV
-284 NLTYRLKTIDKPLE
+284 NLTYRLKTISKPLE

-317 SQFDESVIKEL
+317 SQFDESVVKEL
-328 LSGELGIFKGALYE
+328 LNGNLGVFKGALYE
-342 NMTAQILGMHE
+342 NIAAQILSMHE
-353 RELYYFQPNTN
+353 RELYYFEPNTSS
-364 AEIDFIIYYKGEICP
+364 EIDFIIYYQGQICP

-393 TNFVEKYKSA
+393 TNFVEKYNSQ

-413 GMSKENVNYI
+413 GTSKEKVSYV

-432 NQEKESYYEGVK
+432 DQEKEI

>member
-10 MKWKEKTQKKPLII
+10 MKWKENPHKKPLII

-36 REFAQKAYEDLVEIN
+36 REFAQEAYEDLVEIN
-51 FERDLEFMELF
+51 FERDLEFIDLF
-62 KKTHNPQEILQYL
+62 KKTHNPKDILQYL
-75 EVSFMDKT
+75 EVAFMDKN
-83 FDQKTLFFM
+83 FDRNTLFFM

-136 YVETWQMYPLSFM
+136 YIETWQMYPLSFM
-149 EFVEAL
+149 EFIEAL
-155 GMNEKI
+155 GMKENI
-161 IKNLNECL
+161 IQSLSDCL
-169 LKGQPIMETLHD
+169 LNNLPVMEVLHN

-187 KDYMIVGGMP
+187 KEYMVVGGMP
-197 EVVSKYIETKSFKE
+197 EVVNKYIETKSFKE

-268 RYYDASLNW
+268 RYFDASLNW
-277 LKDSGLI
+277 LKDSGLV

-328 LSGELGIFKGALYE
+328 LNGNLGVFKGALHE
-342 NMTAQILGMHE
+342 NIATQILSMHE
-353 RELYYFQPNTN
+353 RELYYFEPNTSS
-364 AEIDFIIYYKGEICP
+364 EIDFIIYYKGEICP

-393 TNFVEKYKSA
+393 TNFVDKYNSP

-413 GMSKENVNYI
+413 GTNKENVSYV

-432 NQEKESYYEGVK
+432 DQEKEI

>member
-10 MKWKEKTQKKPLII
+10 MKWKENPHKKPLII

-36 REFAQKAYEDLVEIN
+36 REFAQEAYEDLVEIN
-51 FERDLEFMELF
+51 FERDLEFIDLF
-62 KKTHNPQEILQYL
+62 KKTHNPKDILQYL
-75 EVSFMDKT
+75 EVAFMDKN
-83 FDQKTLFFM
+83 FDRNTLFFM

-136 YVETWQMYPLSFM
+136 YIETWQMYPLSFM
-149 EFVEAL
+149 EFIEAL
-155 GMNEKI
+155 GMKENVI
-161 IKNLNECL
+161 QSLNDCL
-169 LKGQPIMETLHD
+169 LNNLPVMEVLHN

-187 KDYMIVGGMP
+187 KEYMVVGGMP
-197 EVVSKYIETKSFKE
+197 EVVNKYIETKSFKE

-268 RYYDASLNW
+268 RYFDVSLNW
-277 LKDSGLI
+277 LKDSGLV
-284 NLTYRLKTIDKPLE
+284 NLTYRLKTISKPLE

-328 LSGELGIFKGALYE
+328 LNGNLGVFKGALYE
-342 NMTAQILGMHE
+342 NIAAQILSVHE
-353 RELYYFQPNTN
+353 RELYYFEPNTSS
-364 AEIDFIIYYKGEICP
+364 EIDFIIYYQGEICP

-393 TNFVEKYKSA
+393 TNFVEKYNSQ

-413 GMSKENVNYI
+413 GTSKEKVSYV

-432 NQEKESYYEGVK
+432 DQEKEI

>member
-10 MKWKEKTQKKPLII
+10 MKWKENLHKKPLII

-36 REFAQKAYEDLVEIN
+36 REFAQEAYEDLVEIN
-51 FERDLEFMELF
+51 FERDLEFIDLF
-62 KKTHNPQEILQYL
+62 KKTHNPKDILQYL
-75 EVSFMDKT
+75 EVAFMDKN
-83 FDQKTLFFM
+83 FDQNTLFFM

-136 YVETWQMYPLSFM
+136 YIETWQMYPLSFM
-149 EFVEAL
+149 EFIEAL
-155 GMNEKI
+155 GMKENVI
-161 IKNLNECL
+161 QSLNDCL
-169 LKGQPIMETLHD
+169 LNNLPVMEVLHN

-187 KDYMIVGGMP
+187 KEYMVVGGMP
-197 EVVSKYIETKSFKE
+197 EVVNKYIETKSFKE

-268 RYYDASLNW
+268 RYFDASLNW
-277 LKDSGLI
+277 LKDSGLV
-284 NLTYRLKTIDKPLE
+284 NLTYRLKTISKPLE

-328 LSGELGIFKGALYE
+328 LNGNLGVFKGALYE
-342 NMTAQILGMHE
+342 NIASQILSVHE
-353 RELYYFQPNTN
+353 RELYYFEPNTSS
-364 AEIDFIIYYKGEICP
+364 EIDFIIYYQGEICP

-393 TNFVEKYKSA
+393 TNFVEKYNSQ

-413 GMSKENVNYI
+413 GTSKEKVSYV

-432 NQEKESYYEGVK
+432 DQEKEI

>member
-10 MKWKEKTQKKPLII
+10 MKWKENPHKKPLII

-36 REFAQKAYEDLVEIN
+36 REFAQEAYEDLVEIN
-51 FERDLEFMELF
+51 FERDLEFIDLF
-62 KKTHNPQEILQYL
+62 KKTHNPKDILQYL
-75 EVSFMDKT
+75 EVAFMDKN
-83 FDQKTLFFM
+83 FDRNTLFFM
-92 DEIQACSDALTS
+92 DEIQASSDALTS

-136 YVETWQMYPLSFM
+136 YIETWQMYPLSFM
-149 EFVEAL
+149 EFIEAL
-155 GMNEKI
+155 GMKENI
-161 IKNLNECL
+161 IQSLSDCL
-169 LKGQPIMETLHD
+169 LNNLPVMEVLHN

-187 KDYMIVGGMP
+187 KEYMVVGGMP
-197 EVVSKYIETKSFKE
+197 EVVNKYIETKSFKE

-268 RYYDASLNW
+268 RYFDASLNW
-277 LKDSGLI
+277 LKDSGLV

-328 LSGELGIFKGALYE
+328 LNGNLGVFKGALYE
-342 NMTAQILGMHE
+342 NIAAQILSMHE
-353 RELYYFQPNTN
+353 RELYYFEPNTSS
-364 AEIDFIIYYKGEICP
+364 EIDFIIYYKGEICP

-393 TNFVEKYKSA
+393 TNFVDKYNSP

-413 GMSKENVNYI
+413 GTNKENVSYV

-432 NQEKESYYEGVK
+432 DQEKEI

>member
-10 MKWKEKTQKKPLII
+10 MKWKENPHKKPLII

-36 REFAQKAYEDLVEIN
+36 REFAQEAYEDLVEIN
-51 FERDLEFMELF
+51 FERDLEFIDLF
-62 KKTHNPQEILQYL
+62 KKTHNPKDILQYL
-75 EVSFMDKT
+75 EVAFMDKN
-83 FDQKTLFFM
+83 FNRNTLFFM

-136 YVETWQMYPLSFM
+136 YIETWQMYPLSFM
-149 EFVEAL
+149 EFIEAL
-155 GMNEKI
+155 GMKENVI
-161 IKNLNECL
+161 QSLNDCL
-169 LKGQPIMETLHD
+169 LNNLPVMEVLHN

-187 KDYMIVGGMP
+187 KEYMVVGGMP
-197 EVVSKYIETKSFKE
+197 EVVNKYIETKSFKE

-268 RYYDASLNW
+268 RYFDASLNW
-277 LKDSGLI
+277 LRDSGLV
-284 NLTYRLKTIDKPLE
+284 NLTYRLKTISKPLE

-317 SQFDESVIKEL
+317 SQFDESIIKEL
-328 LSGELGIFKGALYE
+328 LSGNLGVFKGALYE
-342 NMTAQILGMHE
+342 NIAAQILGMHE
-353 RELYYFQPNTN
+353 RELYYFEPNTSS
-364 AEIDFIIYYKGEICP
+364 EIDFIIYYQGEICP

-393 TNFVEKYKSA
+393 TNFVEKYNSQ

-413 GMSKENVNYI
+413 GTSKEKVSYV
-423 PLYMLEMLL
+423 PLYMLDMLL
-432 NQEKESYYEGVK
+432 DQEKEI

>member
-10 MKWKEKTQKKPLII
+10 MKWKENPHKKPLII

-36 REFAQKAYEDLVEIN
+36 REFAQEAYEDLVEIN
-51 FERDLEFMELF
+51 FERDLEFIDLF
-62 KKTHNPQEILQYL
+62 KKTHNPKDILQYL
-75 EVSFMDKT
+75 EVAFMDKN
-83 FDQKTLFFM
+83 FDRNTLFFM

-136 YVETWQMYPLSFM
+136 YIETWQMYPLSFM
-149 EFVEAL
+149 EFIEAL
-155 GMNEKI
+155 GMKENI
-161 IKNLNECL
+161 IQSLSDCL
-169 LKGQPIMETLHD
+169 LNNLPVMEVLHN

-187 KDYMIVGGMP
+187 KEYMVVGGMP
-197 EVVSKYIETKSFKE
+197 EVVNKYIETKSFKE

-244 SIPLQLAKENKK
+244 SIPLQLAKKNKK

-268 RYYDASLNW
+268 RYFDASLNW
-277 LKDSGLI
+277 LKDSGLV

-328 LSGELGIFKGALYE
+328 LNGNLGVFKGALYE
-342 NMTAQILGMHE
+342 NIAAQILSMHE
-353 RELYYFQPNTN
+353 RELYYFEPNTSS
-364 AEIDFIIYYKGEICP
+364 EIDFIIYYKGEICP

-393 TNFVEKYKSA
+393 TNFVDKYNSP

-413 GMSKENVNYI
+413 GTNKENVSYV

-432 NQEKESYYEGVK
+432 DQEKEI

>member
-10 MKWKEKTQKKPLII
+10 MKWKEAPHKKPLII

-36 REFAQKAYEDLVEIN
+36 REFAQEAYEDLVEIN
-51 FERDLEFMELF
+51 FERDLEFIDLF
-62 KKTHNPQEILQYL
+62 KKTHNPKDILQYL
-75 EVSFMDKT
+75 EVAFMDKT
-83 FDQKTLFFM
+83 FDRNTLFFM
-92 DEIQACSDALTS
+92 NEIQACSDAWTS

-136 YVETWQMYPLSFM
+136 YIETWQMYPLSFM
-149 EFVEAL
+149 EFIEAL
-155 GMNEKI
+155 GMKENVI
-161 IKNLNECL
+161 QSLSDCL
-169 LKGQPIMETLHD
+169 LNNLPVMEVLHN

-187 KDYMIVGGMP
+187 KEYMVVGGMP
-197 EVVSKYIETKSFKE
+197 EVVNKYIETKSFKE
-211 TLLVQRRIVSDY
+211 TLLVQRRIISDY

-268 RYYDASLNW
+268 RYFDASLNW
-277 LKDSGLI
+277 LKDSGLV

-328 LSGELGIFKGALYE
+328 LNGNLGVFKGALYE
-342 NMTAQILGMHE
+342 NIAAQILSMHE
-353 RELYYFQPNTN
+353 RELYYFEPNTSS
-364 AEIDFIIYYKGEICP
+364 EIDFIIYYKGEICP

-393 TNFVEKYKSA
+393 TNFVDKYNSQ

-413 GMSKENVNYI
+413 GTNKENVSYV

-432 NQEKESYYEGVK
+432 DQEKI